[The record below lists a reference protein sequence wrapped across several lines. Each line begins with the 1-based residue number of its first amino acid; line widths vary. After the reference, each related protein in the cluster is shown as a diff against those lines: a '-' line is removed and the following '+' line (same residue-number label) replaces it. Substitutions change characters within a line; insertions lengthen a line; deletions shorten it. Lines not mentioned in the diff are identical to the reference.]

1 MRASTSA
8 TASAAVESVHSV
20 VDRVLGGQNEHGR
33 VESPLAQRGENLDA
47 IASGQHEIEDHEV
60 EGLVVH
66 EKKPFLAGGGNAD
79 VVVLRLELVA
89 QSLRDLSFI
98 FDDQDTHSTPEYNEA
113 SPLPHLTRMSGTRQ
127 WRPRGRG
134 SSSAPGGATMKRI
147 TTLAVIAYAMFAAIP
162 LGIHAQ
168 PNPAAGRESLA
179 RALVG
184 AWLPLESGLVV
195 SSTQG
200 TPISAKYEIDNGTFQ
215 LSVYTVKADAFAG
228 ESFGEVVVD
237 FNTGTVARVEAITDS
252 GDLAAAQGQKAAM
265 VIARRSLAEATAE
278 AVNANAGYRAV
289 SAIPGVDGG
298 GRPVVEVTLVRG
310 SDWKVVSGRL
320 N

>member
-1 MRASTSA
+1 MA
-8 TASAAVESVHSV
+8 TAW
-20 VDRVLGGQNEHGR
+20 
-33 VESPLAQRGENLDA
+33 
-47 IASGQHEIEDHEV
+47 
-60 EGLVVH
+60 
-66 EKKPFLAGGGNAD
+66 AG
-79 VVVLRLELVA
+79 
-89 QSLRDLSFI
+89 FI
-98 FDDQDTHSTPEYNEA
+98 IST
-113 SPLPHLTRMSGTRQ
+113 R
-127 WRPRGRG
+127 
-134 SSSAPGGATMKRI
+134 GATMKRI

-168 PNPAAGRESLA
+168 PSPAAGRDSLA

-298 GRPVVEVTLVRG
+298 GRPVAEVTLVRR
-310 SDWKVVSGRL
+310 SDWKVVSGHL

>member
-1 MRASTSA
+1 
-8 TASAAVESVHSV
+8 
-20 VDRVLGGQNEHGR
+20 
-33 VESPLAQRGENLDA
+33 
-47 IASGQHEIEDHEV
+47 
-60 EGLVVH
+60 
-66 EKKPFLAGGGNAD
+66 
-79 VVVLRLELVA
+79 
-89 QSLRDLSFI
+89 
-98 FDDQDTHSTPEYNEA
+98 
-113 SPLPHLTRMSGTRQ
+113 
-127 WRPRGRG
+127 
-134 SSSAPGGATMKRI
+134 MKRI

-310 SDWKVVSGRL
+310 SDWKVVSGHL